1 MMNKDSNLFE
11 KTITNDDSI
20 DDDDFISADDVT
32 IIIN

>member
-1 MMNKDSNLFE
+1 MNKDSNLFE